1 MSALQSL
8 RTVPEAEP
16 AEHVGRPWAVLA
28 ALTAGAWLV
37 PTAAYLLHVAVLL
50 PLIILFATASLVR
63 GGRTLLDRLMITMA
77 LLFGLTCAGGL
88 VLSYWPFGL
97 HPVAVAGIS
106 LTALIAAAAV
116 SGRRPNLPRPALGD
130 LIPLLGAT
138 AVGAVLLYPLLRNGE
153 VRRLATAT
161 WGEDFSR
168 HANLYNAIDITD
180 GYLFT
185 HWDAAAQHIYEG
197 MILYPQG
204 SHFMDALLDNFV
216 RSNTTATVGMATFNH
231 YWAFT
236 VGWYALFVLIACWA
250 AQWIGASSLTLGRR
264 LALTAF
270 IVAMSTTT
278 DLMEAF
284 ITGHTSEVAG
294 LCLILLLVA
303 VLSRP
308 TQRTGQQLLVVG
320 SLLVA
325 LGFTYYLFLPAA
337 GLATVFWLVRAR
349 RQLLRRPITLIVV
362 GLCTAVLAPL
372 PTALGVL
379 VAKQSTALGLSGGVL
394 PSIDVGIVLIV
405 VVAGGLITSRGWRRP
420 IWQMFALCVASVG
433 VLSIGL
439 FTTYAVNPVDDLGG
453 DGYYATKTL
462 HLLVVLLIVGCGAA
476 ARVLARPTADQRRHP
491 LRRGLPGTIAGAGA
505 AVAMLAAVGLV
516 AGDAPFVTR
525 GKSTYVRAWVHSDP
539 RRDQVA
545 RDILQGVGTDSAER
559 AVPTYFLDEEPYRGY
574 LLTVFGSTLAGT
586 AGQTAFGLYGQH
598 DFTSQAQ
605 AEAMIRGTTGR
616 IRLVTTSTSM
626 EEPAAQLK
634 AKYPDRDI
642 EVVHKRW

>member
-1 MSALQSL
+1 MQSL
-8 RTVPEAEP
+8 RTVREAEP
-16 AEHVGRPWAVLA
+16 AERIGRPWAGLA

-37 PTAAYLLHVAVLL
+37 PVAAYLLHVAVLL
-50 PLIILFATASLVR
+50 PLVILFATASLVR
-63 GGRTLLDRLMITMA
+63 GGRTLLDRLMITLG

-97 HPVAVAGIS
+97 HPVAVAGTC

-116 SGRRPNLPRPALGD
+116 SGRRPNLPRPALSD
-130 LIPLLGAT
+130 LVPLLGGA
-138 AVGAVLLYPLLRNGE
+138 AVGAVLFYPLVRDGE

-161 WGEDFSR
+161 WGEDFAR
-168 HANLYNAIDITD
+168 HANLYNAIDITG

-185 HWDAAAQHIYEG
+185 RWDAAAQQVYEG

-204 SHFMDALLDNFV
+204 SHFLDALLDNFL
-216 RSNTTATVGMATFNH
+216 RSDTTATVGMATINH
-231 YWAFT
+231 FWAFT
-236 VGWYALFVLIACWA
+236 VGWYALFVLIASWS

-303 VLSRP
+303 VLARP
-308 TQRTGQQLLVVG
+308 TQRTGQQLLLVG

-337 GLATVFWLVRAR
+337 GLATAFWLVRAR
-349 RQLLRRPITLIVV
+349 RRIRRRPMTLLVV

-372 PTALGVL
+372 PTVLGLL
-379 VAKQSTALGLSGGVL
+379 VAKQGAALGLGGGVM
-394 PSIDVGIVLIV
+394 PSIDVGIALFA
-405 VVAGGLITSRGWRRP
+405 VVAGGLIASRGWRSP
-420 IWQMFALCVASVG
+420 VWQMFALCVASVG

-439 FTTYAVNPVDDLGG
+439 FTTHAVQPDDNLGG
-453 DGYYATKTL
+453 GAYYATKTL
-462 HLLVVLLIVGCGAA
+462 HLLVVLLIVGCGVAT
-476 ARVLARPTADQRRHP
+476 RVLARPAAGRRRQP
-491 LRRGLPGTIAGAGA
+491 FRQGLPGTIAGAGA
-505 AVAMLAAVGLV
+505 AVAVLAAVGLV
-516 AGDAPFVTR
+516 AGDSPVVTR
-525 GKSTYVRAWVHSDP
+525 GNSTYIRAWVHSDG

-545 RDILQGVGTDSAER
+545 KDILHGVGTDPADR
-559 AVPTYFLDEEPYRGY
+559 AVPTYFMDEEPYRGY

-586 AGQTAFGLYGQH
+586 AGQTAFGLYGRH

-634 AKYPDRDI
+634 AEYPDRDI
-642 EVVHKRW
+642 VVVHKRW